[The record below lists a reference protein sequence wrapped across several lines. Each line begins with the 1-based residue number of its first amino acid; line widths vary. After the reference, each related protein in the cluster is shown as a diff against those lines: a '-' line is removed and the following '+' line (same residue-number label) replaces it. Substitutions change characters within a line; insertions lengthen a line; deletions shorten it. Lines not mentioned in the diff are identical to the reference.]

1 MIDYINV
8 GKVKINYYLI
18 DLEIL
23 FSKTPFISSD
33 AQDFSFVQP
42 FLSEEIALDSNQT
55 TFKFPIPSD
64 LSSRNLVI
72 EISAVEANGI
82 KQMKTYF
89 SATLKVRVIENF
101 GELKVFIHNEQGQDI
116 PLPKTYVKV
125 YSKKAGNTVT
135 FFKDGYTDLRGRF
148 DYGQLS
154 GTSISDVQKFAIFV
168 HNDEHGSLIKEANPP
183 SGAKK

>member
-1 MIDYINV
+1 M
-8 GKVKINYYLI
+8 
-18 DLEIL
+18 
-23 FSKTPFISSD
+23 
-33 AQDFSFVQP
+33 QP
-42 FLSEEIALDSNQT
+42 FLSEELALDVNQT
-55 TFKFPIPSD
+55 TFKFPITQE
-64 LSSRNLVI
+64 LATRNLII
-72 EISAVEANGI
+72 EVAAPEANGL

-101 GELKVFIHNEQGQDI
+101 GELKVFNNNEKGQDI

-125 YSKKAGNTVT
+125 YQKKNNGTIA

-154 GTSISDVQKFAIFV
+154 GTSIADVQRFAIFV

-183 SGAKK
+183 SGAKKSN

>member
-1 MIDYINV
+1 MDFTIDSQSKSILIDYINV
-8 GKVKINYYLI
+8 GKIKINYFLI

-42 FLSEEIALDSNQT
+42 FLSEEISLDSNQT
-55 TFKFPIPSD
+55 SFKFPIPSD

-72 EISAVEANGI
+72 EISAIEANGV

-101 GELKVFIHNEQGQDI
+101 GELKVFIHNENGQDI

-125 YSKKAGNTVT
+125 YSKKAGNSIT

-154 GTSISDVQKFAIFV
+154 GTSIADV
-168 HNDEHGSLIKEANPP
+168 
-183 SGAKK
+183 